1 MDQAKYPSKTFSVI
15 RSDYIDSLPASLVV
29 RLKLGE
35 NGPTATVTAATEQ
48 V

>member
-1 MDQAKYPSKTFSVI
+1 MAMQIQLTLTF
-15 RSDYIDSLPASLVV
+15 DSLPASLVV